1 VFAGGTKINPVPNIR
16 ISAKAFVTDLRAGM
30 DDRAL
35 MQKHQL
41 SENGLGSVLDRLL
54 QAGILKESEIH
65 NPRNF

>member
-1 VFAGGTKINPVPNIR
+1 MSGPNKR

-30 DDRAL
+30 DDIAL

-41 SENGLGSVLDRLL
+41 SQNGLGRVLDRLV

-65 NPRNF
+65 NPSNLREARPD